1 MNFGYW
7 YYREYFNTIKLNSE
21 GIVTNFSTFNKKEEK
36 DKGEKDRDE
45 LKNVT
50 LLPHNEEVNIQGIK
64 SFELKTCYPGLL
76 CGVGYHH
83 EINKPKDEGDKE
95 DDPEVYNLGMYFDYT
110 SGLPVIP
117 GSSIKGMLRSA
128 IEEWDFLAN
137 YEPSKNTLPASL
149 SDRDVL
155 RKAIIRAVFEGDGLS
170 IYDRDIFL
178 DAIPVKVDNKLFGED
193 YITHHPD
200 PLKNPNPIR
209 FLRVNPGV
217 TYQFRFILKDHVDL
231 DDKVV
236 LKDSISLKDDDKV
249 LIADFKQELF
259 KAIICDFGLGAK
271 TNVGYGQFI
280 DVEKPK
286 Q

>member
-21 GIVTNFSTFNKKEEK
+21 GIVTNFSTFNKGKNDKLNEEP
-36 DKGEKDRDE
+36 
-45 LKNVT
+45 

-95 DDPEVYNLGMYFDYT
+95 DAPEVYNLGMYFDYT

-137 YEPSKNTLPASL
+137 YEHNNGVT
-149 SDRDVL
+149 REE
-155 RKAIIRAVFEGDGLS
+155 IIDKVFVGKEYS
-170 IYDRDIFL
+170 IYDRDIFF

-193 YITHHPD
+193 YITPHSK

-217 TYQFRFILKDHVDL
+217 TYQFRFILKDHGEKLTV
-231 DDKVV
+231 
-236 LKDSISLKDDDKV
+236 
-249 LIADFKQELF
+249 DFKTKLF

>member
-1 MNFGYW
+1 
-7 YYREYFNTIKLNSE
+7 
-21 GIVTNFSTFNKKEEK
+21 
-36 DKGEKDRDE
+36 
-45 LKNVT
+45 
-50 LLPHNEEVNIQGIK
+50 
-64 SFELKTCYPGLL
+64 
-76 CGVGYHH
+76 
-83 EINKPKDEGDKE
+83 
-95 DDPEVYNLGMYFDYT
+95 MYFDYT

-128 IEEWDFLAN
+128 IEKWDFLAD
-137 YEPSKNTLPASL
+137 YKPKEEKALPASL

-193 YITHHPD
+193 YITPHPD

-217 TYQFRFILKDHVDL
+217 TYQFRFILKDHVVL

-236 LKDSISLKDDDKV
+236 LKDSISQKGDEKV
-249 LIADFKQELF
+249 LKADFKEELF
-259 KAIICDFGLGAK
+259 KAIICTFGLGAK
-271 TNVGYGQFI
+271 TNVGYGQF
-280 DVEKPK
+280 VEH
-286 Q
+286 